1 MQPLALESEYENDCD
16 DHINT
21 EHPRQIC
28 ATLPVGP
35 NHWAPFRSEKQ
46 MKNAFWIKDS
56 NTTKTSANTLATIHQ
71 DDPNFMT
78 SDVLSKKIHRIAEVY
93 PQLDSGIFTPITL
106 RKGYL
111 KYAQDVC

>member
-1 MQPLALESEYENDCD
+1 
-16 DHINT
+16 
-21 EHPRQIC
+21 
-28 ATLPVGP
+28 
-35 NHWAPFRSEKQ
+35 